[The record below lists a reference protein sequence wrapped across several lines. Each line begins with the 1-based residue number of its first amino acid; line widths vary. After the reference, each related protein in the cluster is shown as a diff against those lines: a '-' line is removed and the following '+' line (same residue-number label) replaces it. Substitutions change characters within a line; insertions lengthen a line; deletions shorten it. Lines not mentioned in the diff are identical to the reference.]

1 MKNLKGKKI
10 VLGLTGSIA
19 TYKAPLLVRELV
31 RAGAEVHCVMTP
43 SATHF
48 TTPMVLANVSNNP
61 VITDMFSEEIQN
73 SGAWHIHL
81 ARECDAMLVAPCS
94 ASTLGK
100 MAYGICDNAL
110 VTIGTALPIE
120 IPLVISPAMDTN
132 MWINPITQNNCKVL
146 EQMLDATI
154 IQPDDGALS
163 SGLVGPGRFPDVEVV
178 LGELDKALEKKE
190 DKVNDFEIQ
199 YDPNSL
205 EETVY
210 KDKFNAE
217 IELEKMKS
225 DMNKPLKGKKVLIT
239 AGPTHEK
246 IDDVRYI
253 ANYSSGKMGFA
264 LAHNAF
270 ELGAEVTLIAG
281 PVTLDSNEEIKR
293 VDVVSAQ
300 EMYEAAVRENSEQEI
315 DIAIHAAAV
324 ADFTPETSVI
334 GKIKKTKKGEEMSLE
349 LTQTR
354 DILASFGEEKRA
366 GQILVGFALEYS
378 NEKEYGKK
386 KLEDKN
392 CDLIIVNSVAKP
404 QSGFGGNDNTISIL
418 TKDGKEYDYPPMPK
432 MECAQSILKKVMEF
446 LD

>member
-19 TYKAPLLVRELV
+19 TFKAPLLVRELV
-31 RAGAEVHCVMTP
+31 KAGADVHCVMTP
-43 SATHF
+43 SAQNF

-61 VITDMFSEEIQN
+61 VITDMFSEDIQN
-73 SGAWHIHL
+73 NGAWHIHL

-110 VTIGTALPIE
+110 VTISVALPIE

-146 EQMLDATI
+146 ERMVNATI
-154 IQPDDGALS
+154 IQPADGALS
-163 SGLVGPGRFPDVEVV
+163 SGLVGPGRFPEIEVV
-178 LGELDKALEKKE
+178 LSELDKALEKKT

-199 YDPNSL
+199 YNPNSL
-205 EETVY
+205 QETVY

-217 IELEKMKS
+217 LELEKLKS
-225 DMNKPLKGKKVLIT
+225 DMNNPLKGKKVLVT

-253 ANYSSGKMGFA
+253 ANHSSGKMGFA
-264 LAHNAF
+264 LAEYALT
-270 ELGAEVTLIAG
+270 LGADVTLVAG
-281 PVTLDSNEEIKR
+281 PVALKCNEAIKR
-293 VDVVSAQ
+293 IDVVSAQ
-300 EMYEAAVRENSEQEI
+300 EMYEAAIRENSNEEI

-334 GKIKKTKKGEEMSLE
+334 GKIKKTKKGEDMTLE

-366 GQILVGFALEYS
+366 NQVLVGFALEYS

-386 KLEDKN
+386 KLEKKN
-392 CDLIIVNSVAKP
+392 CDLIVVNSVAKP
-404 QSGFGGNDNTISIL
+404 QSGFGGDDNTICIL
-418 TKDGKEYDYPPMPK
+418 TKEGKEFDYPPMPK
-432 MECAQSILKKVMEF
+432 SQCAKVIIEKVMEY